1 MMVSWQT
8 RMLNGLM
15 RVAVKRRVARQP
27 LDTAHIA
34 ETRSRLARLAARNVL
49 PEGVTI
55 AAADAG
61 GVTAEWVKP
70 AGLEVPG
77 KTVLYLHGGGYVV
90 GDPTL
95 YRMFTWRLAEAA
107 CARVLA
113 IDYRL
118 APEHPYPAAVEDA
131 LASYRWLLDNGHDG
145 SDIALAGDSAGGN
158 LVLVLLLRLREEG
171 LPLPASAVCYS
182 PWTDLTG
189 SGASVTLNARR
200 DPMLPGHRLRD
211 MAHLYAPH
219 ADLRDPM
226 LSPAFA
232 DFRGLPPLAL
242 FVGSTEVLL
251 DDAIRVSDQARYAG
265 VAVDLT
271 IAPAQPHVYPVLA
284 RFLPEGRQAV
294 AASGR
299 FLLAHWLRAAG
310 AHEHVARS
318 TRAIA

>member
-1 MMVSWQT
+1 MVSWQT

-15 RVAVKRRVARQP
+15 RVAVKRRLARQP
-27 LDTAHIA
+27 LDPAHIA
-34 ETRSRLARLAARNVL
+34 ETRARLARLAARNVL

-61 GVTAEWVKP
+61 GVAAEWVQP
-70 AGLEVPG
+70 GGLKVPG
-77 KTVLYLHGGGYVV
+77 KSILYLHGGGYMV

-95 YRMFTWRLAEAA
+95 YRMFTWRLAQAA
-107 CARVLA
+107 CCRILA

-131 LASYRWLLDNGHDG
+131 LASYRWLLDQGHDG

-189 SGASVTLNARR
+189 SGGSVTLNARR
-200 DPMLPGHRLRD
+200 DPMLPGHRLRES
-211 MAHLYAPH
+211 AHLYAPH
-219 ADLRDPM
+219 MDHRDPM
-226 LSPAFA
+226 LSPVFA

-251 DDAIRVSDQARYAG
+251 DDAVRVGDRARYAG
-265 VAVDLT
+265 VEVELT

-284 RFLPEGRQAV
+284 RFLPEGREAV
-294 AASGR
+294 AASDR
-299 FLLAHWLRAAG
+299 FVLAHWLRATETRVRVTQPA
-310 AHEHVARS
+310 
-318 TRAIA
+318 RAIA